1 MKKITKLVTI
11 GLILLSIVLTFINIV
26 VSFKHKIV
34 INLASTFTSLI
45 PLFIALYNEWDLVYE
60 YGNKIKMY
68 ISNKTVKFQ
77 TEIRLQLDQE
87 YSLDEINEKIN
98 KAFSDSNLKIKNGML
113 KIQELKMYNLVLE
126 EKNKGLIIN
135 SRVDIQKE
143 KLDIK
148 FIFQISARNV
158 KEIWNLAKN
167 INSKISNKFVF
178 SPTFTITLDYSSS
191 KLNPFYR
198 LTLKPIG
205 DKKNYN
211 FNLEFKENDVR
222 IKIHNNQLYASTSE
236 DISKLDKILKEYI
249 SLSNVI

>member
-1 MKKITKLVTI
+1 MKKITKVVTI
-11 GLILLSIVLTFINIV
+11 FLILLSIVLTFINIV

-34 INLASTFTSLI
+34 INLVSTFTSLI
-45 PLFIALYNEWDLVYE
+45 PLFIALYNEWDLIYE
-60 YGNKIKMY
+60 YVNKIKMY
-68 ISNKTVKFQ
+68 ILNKTVKFQ

-98 KAFSDSNLKIKNGML
+98 KALSDSNLKIKNGML

-158 KEIWNLAKN
+158 NEIWNLAKN

-198 LTLKPIG
+198 LTLKPISN
-205 DKKNYN
+205 KKNYI
-211 FNLEFKENDVR
+211 FDLGFTENDVQ
-222 IKIHNNQLYASTSE
+222 IKIHNNRLYASTRE
-236 DISKLDKILKEYI
+236 DITKLDKILNEYI
-249 SLSNVI
+249 SLANVI